1 MGYTTGN
8 GRYANTIPVNLVT
21 GTLSA
26 TTSSASIELGD
37 RNHLRLDLVISAA
50 TGTSP
55 TLDVAVQ
62 SSPDNSTWTTV
73 ASFAQQTGAATVHK
87 LFGPIDRFVRVT
99 ETIGGT
105 GSPTFTRTITGE
117 AV

>member
-1 MGYTTGN
+1 MGYTTAN
-8 GRYANTIPVNLVT
+8 GRYANTIPVTLVT
-21 GTLSA
+21 GAIGA
-26 TTSSASIELGD
+26 TASSSSIELGD
-37 RNHLRLDLVISAA
+37 RNSLRLDLVISAA
-50 TGTSP
+50 SGTNP

-73 ASFAQQTGAATVHK
+73 ASFTQQTGAATVHK
-87 LFGPIDRFVRVT
+87 VFGPIDRFVRVN

-105 GSPTFTRTITGE
+105 GSPSFTRTISGE